1 MPYQDLAYDAV
12 QDEDVQQK
20 GASAPAENFTN
31 EGQYWRDENNIITYL
46 TYDEFIADTD
56 SVAIPLTPDTV
67 PPIIRVV
74 NGEPYFKMKNRFFV
88 AFGSTNGNTIRTL
101 YEFNA
106 DRYFNEGGQLPI
118 QPLNSVKCGE
128 YKSIPIF
135 EADPTSSNERPDKVV
150 AMTTSENGTE
160 TTTTT
165 SEAGGTE
172 SSTGAATETPDA
184 PNTTT
189 EDTGTSVSPETVS
202 TDPPPGAATGNSYT
216 YGIMRAG
223 YDRYDFNTGKKVVDS
238 KTYSSTDPII
248 SLPTPVPDIP
258 PVGPQ

>member
-56 SVAIPLTPDTV
+56 SIAVPLTPDTV
-67 PPIIRVV
+67 PPIVRVV
-74 NGEPYFKMKNRFFV
+74 NGEPYFKMKNRFFI

-101 YEFNA
+101 YEFNS
-106 DRYFNEGGQLPI
+106 DRYYNEGGQLPI
-118 QPLNSVKCGE
+118 QPPGSVKCGE
-128 YKSIPIF
+128 YKGIPIF
-135 EADPTSSNERPDKVV
+135 EADPTSSNERPDEVV
-150 AMTTSENGTE
+150 AVTANESGTE

-172 SSTGAATETPDA
+172 SSTGNATETPAA
-184 PNTTT
+184 PNTST
-189 EDTGTSVSPETVS
+189 ENAGTPVSPDTVSNDTGPE
-202 TDPPPGAATGNSYT
+202 AATGNSYT
-216 YGIMRAG
+216 YTIMRAG
-223 YDRYDFNTGKKVVDS
+223 FDRYDFRTGKKVVDS
-238 KTYSSTDPII
+238 NSYSSTDPGI

>member
-12 QDEDVQQK
+12 QDEVVQQK

-46 TYDEFIADTD
+46 TYDEFIADAD

-106 DRYFNEGGQLPI
+106 DRYYNEGGQLPI

-135 EADPTSSNERPDKVV
+135 EADPTSSNERPSEVV

-165 SEAGGTE
+165 SDTGVTE
-172 SSTGAATETPDA
+172 SSTSNATETPDA
-184 PNTTT
+184 SNTST
-189 EDTGTSVSPETVS
+189 EDAGGSVSPETVS
-202 TDPPPGAATGNSYT
+202 TDPLPVEATGSSYT
-216 YGIMRAG
+216 YEIMRAG

-238 KTYSSTDPII
+238 KTYASPDPGA

-258 PVGPQ
+258 PAGPQ